1 MHFFFFFYHDN
12 MICNFD
18 RIIWS
23 LCHIH
28 TEFHLSTPKPVP
40 GKEASLIRMRHVPA
54 FSLVKVMGQ
63 LRDCVMALINRIL

>member
-1 MHFFFFFYHDN
+1 

-18 RIIWS
+18 RVIWL

-28 TEFHLSTPKPVP
+28 TEFNFTTLNLVL
-40 GKEASLIRMRHVPA
+40 GKEASLIRMHRVPA

-63 LRDCVMALINRIL
+63 LRDCVMTLMNCIL